1 MFLQKTLTT
10 YEDWPKAIV
19 TKQTYSECAFI
30 LRGTDRGRPAWH
42 CILVPASQIADLNAH
57 PQNTTADIT
66 KFGSII
72 QYLNNRDQIILT
84 SGWGIDP
91 PRMIQEWIE
100 EHYTSDFNT
109 DTPAVSISN
118 EIFCAIHWENNSI
131 VSTVP
136 QSAIFKSPEFTNVN
150 DICFIEAEGQYRKG
164 QIIFIGSRRDCEK
177 LKTSSIVSG
186 ISIAFSMLTDSFLR
200 KRQNTLDSTANPKLG
215 TTYDKSVPVFD
226 TNTTLSSQQSP
237 QV

>member
-10 YEDWPKAIV
+10 YEDWPKAMV

-100 EHYTSDFNT
+100 EHYSAAIDRNIDFVYKNDDIRLCTMQRAIPQQKIGVYFNYLTQHRFHYIKLTDNLPSSLARRAGLKDYDRIISFNGVNVESDTHDQLVHRFHT
-109 DTPAVSISN
+109 ERHLPVQMLACSPATY
-118 EIFCAIHWENNSI
+118 AHYKENNKL
-131 VSTVP
+131 
-136 QSAIFKSPEFTNVN
+136 FHN
-150 DICFIEAEGQYRKG
+150 DLP
-164 QIIFIGSRRDCEK
+164 IIQR
-177 LKTSSIVSG
+177 LKPVYATTS
-186 ISIAFSMLTDSFLR
+186 
-200 KRQNTLDSTANPKLG
+200 K
-215 TTYDKSVPVFD
+215 
-226 TNTTLSSQQSP
+226 
-237 QV
+237 

>member
-1 MFLQKTLTT
+1 MHADKWNPNTHLADIVRAIVDAIDHPNTDYAMNQDILKEYMENRTEYERKAREMKTLTT

-100 EHYTSDFNT
+100 EHYSKKR
-109 DTPAVSISN
+109 P
-118 EIFCAIHWENNSI
+118 IF
-131 VSTVP
+131 
-136 QSAIFKSPEFTNVN
+136 
-150 DICFIEAEGQYRKG
+150 
-164 QIIFIGSRRDCEK
+164 
-177 LKTSSIVSG
+177 
-186 ISIAFSMLTDSFLR
+186 
-200 KRQNTLDSTANPKLG
+200 
-215 TTYDKSVPVFD
+215 
-226 TNTTLSSQQSP
+226 
-237 QV
+237 

>member
-10 YEDWPKAIV
+10 YEDWPKAMV

-100 EHYTSDFNT
+100 EHYSYSVREIRLGTYT
-109 DTPAVSISN
+109 TGGRVSMRPYLVG
-118 EIFCAIHWENNSI
+118 EPEPEREKRAI
-131 VSTVP
+131 VSYNYEDP
-136 QSAIFKSPEFTNVN
+136 
-150 DICFIEAEGQYRKG
+150 D
-164 QIIFIGSRRDCEK
+164 EK
-177 LKTSSIVSG
+177 LLPFDDRIIDIDLSFKDYDTKKLLFSG
-186 ISIAFSMLTDSFLR
+186 VLQLYFI
-200 KRQNTLDSTANPKLG
+200 
-215 TTYDKSVPVFD
+215 
-226 TNTTLSSQQSP
+226 
-237 QV
+237 